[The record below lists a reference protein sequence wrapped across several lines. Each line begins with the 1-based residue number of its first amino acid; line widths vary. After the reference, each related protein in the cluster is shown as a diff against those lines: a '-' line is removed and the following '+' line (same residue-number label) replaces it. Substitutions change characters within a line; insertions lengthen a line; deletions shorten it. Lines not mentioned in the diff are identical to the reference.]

1 MMKRAKLS
9 KSKNA
14 TKFIRLDAYTWI
26 EKKADEPDD
35 VTRQKFLTKLSRFLD
50 SPSLQPIH

>member
-1 MMKRAKLS
+1 MKRAKLS